1 MGTLIFQEVSAK
13 TGKDINLLFTTHIY
27 EQIAEKYKLKP
38 NLKEQQKLSIP
49 NQNEETSENIKNSN
63 KKETKSINISLN
75 TIENTDSVFRTK
87 TKCCNLWWPFLLYN
101 QHIFVNFM
109 DINMKI
115 DKNLEENELDR
126 IFNRH
131 LNTETV
137 LDKFQVVFNSN
148 PII

>member
-75 TIENTDSVFRTK
+75 TRTLAYS
-87 TKCCNLWWPFLLYN
+87 TL
-101 QHIFVNFM
+101 
-109 DINMKI
+109 
-115 DKNLEENELDR
+115 KNY
-126 IFNRH
+126 F
-131 LNTETV
+131 
-137 LDKFQVVFNSN
+137 
-148 PII
+148 